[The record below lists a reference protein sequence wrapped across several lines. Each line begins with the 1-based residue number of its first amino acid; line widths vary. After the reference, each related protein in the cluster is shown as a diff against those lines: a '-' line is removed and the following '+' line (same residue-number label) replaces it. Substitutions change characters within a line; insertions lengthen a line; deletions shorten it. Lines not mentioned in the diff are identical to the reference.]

1 MHQNVSLYCYL
12 RAKRVQKTWKIR
24 QNAAVLKVLY
34 CYDVCNFDLTRKKA
48 KKYLVEKIVKPQ
60 DFQFKKLKIRH
71 FWIGMQNEWLRHEQ
85 EFPGSSSRTHS
96 CKRVIWKKRIYGASL
111 LHKSFL
117 IASSKNVNCFVEE
130 EDEGKKKEKIVIF
143 LK

>member
-1 MHQNVSLYCYL
+1 MDL
-12 RAKRVQKTWKIR
+12 
-24 QNAAVLKVLY
+24 
-34 CYDVCNFDLTRKKA
+34 YDVCNFDLTRKKA